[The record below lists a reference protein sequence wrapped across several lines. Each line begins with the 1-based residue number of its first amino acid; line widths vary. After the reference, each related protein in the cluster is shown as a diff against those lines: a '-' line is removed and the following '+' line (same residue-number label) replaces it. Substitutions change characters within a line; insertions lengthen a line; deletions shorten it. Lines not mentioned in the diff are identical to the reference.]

1 MFILNIDSF
10 KKVKNKLIFFKT
22 AKISQ
27 QKDCLKANILF
38 LLSNLENIFVWSK
51 RVICLF
57 KRKLLT
63 CVWLL
68 IKAV

>member
-38 LLSNLENIFVWSK
+38 LLSNLENIFV
-51 RVICLF
+51 
-57 KRKLLT
+57 
-63 CVWLL
+63 
-68 IKAV
+68 